1 MQAVRTAS
9 GVRPMEWKPV
19 WKPIMIARSCSVTF
33 RDHIEFFEAIHET
46 GRPVNISD
54 ADGPEG
60 GLVSLSAPFAEILLE
75 NHSLFHGANLNVLEI
90 SPRADIVI
98 PYDFDGGVL
107 GMDYL
112 VDGSYLLDESS
123 GRTVLPRDLFL
134 LPPSGCRG
142 SMVFRGGISSKTV
155 AFGGPGR
162 ILSDLLGEDGGEL
175 WAEAL
180 KADGEYGRGPHLL
193 RAPQYVAGSFLQML
207 DCDYPTRAKRLFL
220 EGKLMEILSR
230 IIARGLPAEENGG
243 NGGDAFELERIR
255 MIPGILMERINNP
268 PSISELAHE
277 LSVNSTTMKKGFKNI
292 FGEPIY
298 AHHRNL
304 CLSQAAT
311 LLLETDKSVFE
322 IASNVGYSN
331 SGNFGSAFKRR
342 YGVSPIRYR
351 RNGRSALPLQEP

>member
-1 MQAVRTAS
+1 MPGMEACM
-9 GVRPMEWKPV
+9 GKPM
-19 WKPIMIARSCSVTF
+19 MIARSCSVTF

-46 GRPVNISD
+46 GRPVNASG
-54 ADGPEG
+54 AGGPED

-75 NHSLFHGANLNVLEI
+75 THSLFRGASLNILEI

-98 PYDFDGGVL
+98 PYDFGGGAL

-112 VDGSYLLDESS
+112 ADGSYLLDESS
-123 GRTVLPRDLFL
+123 GRMVSPGDLFL
-134 LPPSGCRG
+134 MPPSGCRG
-142 SMVFRGGISSKTV
+142 SMVFRGGRPSRTI

-162 ILSDLLGEDGGEL
+162 ILSDLLGEDGGAL

-180 KADGEYGRGPHLL
+180 RAGGGYGSGPRLL

-207 DCDYPTRAKRLFL
+207 NCDYPNRAKRLFL

-298 AHHRNL
+298 THHRNL
-304 CLSQAAT
+304 CLSLAAT
-311 LLLETDKSVFE
+311 LLLETDKSVLE
-322 IASNVGYSN
+322 IASDVGYSN

-351 RNGRSALPLQEP
+351 RNGRGALPLREP

>member
-1 MQAVRTAS
+1 
-9 GVRPMEWKPV
+9 
-19 WKPIMIARSCSVTF
+19 MIERSCSVTF
-33 RDHIEFFEAIHET
+33 RDHVEFFEAIHET
-46 GRPVNISD
+46 GRPVNVSK
-54 ADGPEG
+54 ADGPED
-60 GLVSLSAPFAEILLE
+60 GLVSLSAPFADILLE
-75 NHSLFHGANLNVLEI
+75 THSLFHGVSLNVLEI

-98 PYDFDGGVL
+98 PYDFDGGAL
-107 GMDYL
+107 GLDYL
-112 VDGSYLLDESS
+112 ADGSYLLDESS
-123 GRTVLPRDLFL
+123 GRMVSPGDLFL

-142 SMVFRGGISSKTV
+142 SMAFRGGRPSRTI
-155 AFGGPGR
+155 AFGGPGK

-180 KADGEYGRGPHLL
+180 RAGGGYGSGPRLL
-193 RAPQYVAGSFLQML
+193 RAPQAMAGSFLQML
-207 DCDYPTRAKRLFL
+207 HCDYPTRAKRLFL

-230 IIARGLPAEENGG
+230 IIARGLPVQGNEEND
-243 NGGDAFELERIR
+243 GDAFDLERIR
-255 MIPGILMERINNP
+255 TIPGILMERISNP

-304 CLSQAAT
+304 CLSLAAT

-322 IASNVGYSN
+322 IASDVGYSN

-351 RNGRSALPLQEP
+351 RNGRSAPPLEEP

>member
-1 MQAVRTAS
+1 MPGMEACM
-9 GVRPMEWKPV
+9 GKPM
-19 WKPIMIARSCSVTF
+19 MIARSCSVTF

-46 GRPVNISD
+46 GRPVNVSG
-54 ADGPEG
+54 AGGPED

-75 NHSLFHGANLNVLEI
+75 THSLFRGASLNILEI

-98 PYDFDGGVL
+98 PYDFGGGAL

-112 VDGSYLLDESS
+112 ADGSYLLDESS
-123 GRTVLPRDLFL
+123 GRMVLPGDLFL
-134 LPPSGCRG
+134 MPPSGCRG
-142 SMVFRGGISSKTV
+142 SMVFRGGRPSRTI

-162 ILSDLLGEDGGEL
+162 ILSDLLGEDGGAL

-180 KADGEYGRGPHLL
+180 GASGGYGGGPRLL
-193 RAPQYVAGSFLQML
+193 RAPQCMAGSFLQML
-207 DCDYPTRAKRLFL
+207 NCDYPARARRLFL
-220 EGKLMEILSR
+220 EGKFMEILSR

-298 AHHRNL
+298 THHRNL
-304 CLSQAAT
+304 CLSLAAT
-311 LLLETDKSVFE
+311 LLLETDKSVLE
-322 IASNVGYSN
+322 IASDVGYSN

-351 RNGRSALPLQEP
+351 RNGRGALPLREP

>member
-1 MQAVRTAS
+1 M
-9 GVRPMEWKPV
+9 
-19 WKPIMIARSCSVTF
+19 PIMIERSCSVTF

-46 GRPVNISD
+46 GRPVKASK
-54 ADGPEG
+54 ADDPEG
-60 GLVSLSAPFAEILLE
+60 GLVCLSAPFAEILLE
-75 NHSLFHGANLNVLEI
+75 NHSLFYGASLNVLEI

-98 PYDFDGGVL
+98 PYDFDGGAL

-112 VDGSYLLDESS
+112 ADGSYLLDESS
-123 GRTVLPRDLFL
+123 GRMVSPGDLFL

-142 SMVFRGGISSKTV
+142 SMVFRGGRSSKTI
-155 AFGGPGR
+155 AFGGPGK
-162 ILSDLLGEDGGEL
+162 ILSNLLGEDGGAL

-180 KADGEYGRGPHLL
+180 RAGGGYGSEPRLL
-193 RAPQYVAGSFLQML
+193 RAPRHMAGSFLQML
-207 DCDYPTRAKRLFL
+207 NCDYPTRAKRLFL
-220 EGKLMEILSR
+220 EGKFMEILSR
-230 IIARGLPAEENGG
+230 IIARGLPSEENEG

-255 MIPGILMERINNP
+255 MIPGILMERIDNP

-304 CLSQAAT
+304 CLSQAAK

-322 IASNVGYSN
+322 IASEVGYSN

-351 RNGRSALPLQEP
+351 QNGRSALPLQEP